1 MKRILSVA
9 LCLMLVAALFTGC
22 IPDSREFTCQ
32 DLTME
37 VPLLMK
43 DVSSDSAFSKFTF
56 ALDSSKV
63 AIFGSR
69 EAFGNVDVSDVT
81 EMDYAKALI
90 ENNQHADF
98 ILQVGSRTIT
108 RSNEQYVY
116 YSYEAT
122 VEGALYKYVSG
133 VYKGSDA
140 FWLVQFGGPAENFE
154 LETYLGYLDTVTVS

>member
-1 MKRILSVA
+1 MKRVLCVA

-32 DLTME
+32 DLTMD

-56 ALDSSKV
+56 ALDSNKV

-90 ENNQHADF
+90 DNNQHDCMP
-98 ILQVGSRTIT
+98 IT

-116 YSYEAT
+116 YTYEAT
-122 VEGALYKYVSG
+122 VDGELYKYVAG
-133 VYKGSDA
+133 CYKGSEA
-140 FWLVQFGGPAENFE
+140 FWLVQFGGPAVNFE
-154 LETYLGYLDTVTVS
+154 LETYLGYLDTVKVS